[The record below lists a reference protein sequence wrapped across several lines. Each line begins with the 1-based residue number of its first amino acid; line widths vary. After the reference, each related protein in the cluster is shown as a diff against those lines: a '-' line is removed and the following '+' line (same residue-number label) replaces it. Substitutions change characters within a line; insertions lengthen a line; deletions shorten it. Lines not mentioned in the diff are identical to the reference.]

1 MFGTEDRVSDPSKK
15 VQANSTTIAFVT
27 FSGNDIKDLYVHEKS
42 TAVASEADALPPVP
56 STAAYAHDKKV
67 ESESEPPKVPA
78 ADVDQ
83 ADKRKSRNNVQNN
96 SKQKDVKVEGTAGTG
111 AHLLNM
117 REKKGS
123 EASKNIEVSGEFD
136 FEAGLNIFKKEE
148 VLAKV
153 AKEKEGAE
161 IAAKEVKYV
170 KDDFFDSLSGGLNDR
185 KEGNR
190 LTHSQERVL
199 NQDTFGAVALQ
210 SNYRRGG
217 GGGYRGGGGGGGRGG
232 RGGGGRGYGGR
243 NNNNYNNNNN
253 NGGGRGRGR
262 RPQNNIQQP
271 APASG

>member
-1 MFGTEDRVSDPSKK
+1 MPPT
-15 VQANSTTIAFVT
+15 STI
-27 FSGNDIKDLYVHEKS
+27 SN
-42 TAVASEADALPPVP
+42 
-56 STAAYAHDKKV
+56 DKKN
-67 ESESEPPKVPA
+67 ESTSEPPKVPVS
-78 ADVDQ
+78 DVDQ
-83 ADKRKSRNNVQNN
+83 AEKRRSKNNAQNNV
-96 SKQKDVKVEGTAGTG
+96 KKDTKAEGTAGTG

-136 FEAGLNIFKKEE
+136 FEAGLNIFKKDE

-185 KEGNR
+185 KEGSR

-217 GGGYRGGGGGGGRGG
+217 GGGYRGGGGGGRGG
-232 RGGGGRGYGGR
+232 RGGGRGYGGR
-243 NNNNYNNNNN
+243 NNNYNNNN

-271 APASG
+271 APTSG

>member
-1 MFGTEDRVSDPSKK
+1 MGTEDRVSDPSKK
-15 VQANSTTIAFVT
+15 VLPTPISIAFVT

-42 TAVASEADALPPVP
+42 TVTASEVDALPPVP
-56 STAAYAHDKKV
+56 PSTAIANDKKV
-67 ESESEPPKVPA
+67 ESESEPPKVPVS
-78 ADVDQ
+78 DVDQ

-96 SKQKDVKVEGTAGTG
+96 SKKDVKAEGTAGTG

-117 REKKGS
+117 REKRGS

-153 AKEKEGAE
+153 AKEKESAE
-161 IAAKEVKYV
+161 IAVKEVKYV

-217 GGGYRGGGGGGGRGG
+217 GYRGGGGGGGRGG

-243 NNNNYNNNNN
+243 NSNNNYNNNNSGG
-253 NGGGRGRGR
+253 GGGRGRGR

>member
-1 MFGTEDRVSDPSKK
+1 VPPT
-15 VQANSTTIAFVT
+15 STI
-27 FSGNDIKDLYVHEKS
+27 SN
-42 TAVASEADALPPVP
+42 
-56 STAAYAHDKKV
+56 DKKN
-67 ESESEPPKVPA
+67 ESTSEPPKVPVS
-78 ADVDQ
+78 DVDQ
-83 ADKRKSRNNVQNN
+83 AEKRRSKNNAQNNV
-96 SKQKDVKVEGTAGTG
+96 KKDTKAEGTAGTG

-136 FEAGLNIFKKEE
+136 FEAGLNIFKKDE

-185 KEGNR
+185 KEGSR

-217 GGGYRGGGGGGGRGG
+217 GGGYRGGGGGGGGRGG
-232 RGGGGRGYGGR
+232 RGGGRGYGGR
-243 NNNNYNNNNN
+243 NNNYNNNN

-271 APASG
+271 APTSG